1 MYYLVKYSLIK
12 KYETI
17 IFIDK
22 YSENDKKNDSLIT
35 IIIYTEGIDDTG
47 IVKFENAFLLRR
59 RLN

>member
-1 MYYLVKYSLIK
+1 M
-12 KYETI
+12 T
-17 IFIDK
+17 
-22 YSENDKKNDSLIT
+22 KKNDYLIT